1 MAQYLYRTE
10 PFPHQAKIFRES
22 VGKAAVSLF
31 LQAGLGKTKIIIDK
45 AAFLFQQ
52 GRINALVVV
61 APNGVHR
68 NWSSDEVPVH
78 MPLETLEQ
86 SRIFAYHSQKAKTQK
101 VQRELQALTEHKGL
115 AILLVPYEAC
125 ITPAFKLFFKKF
137 LTKRKAMLV
146 LDESHR
152 IKSATSRIKHTL
164 VAMGAYAP
172 YRRIL
177 TGTPIEVPPDI
188 YSQIRF
194 LDPEFWKKKGLPTKA
209 EFDAMFCVYGDQA
222 YGRGA
227 KMYKP
232 VVGYRNIETLATW
245 VKETGYQMTLG
256 DAGIVLP
263 PVIYSKRYHALTSE
277 QKRAYNELRDECR
290 TILASGDLLETEVAM
305 TKLLRLQQII
315 CGYVSTEAEQ
325 PIQRINP
332 DGKNPRLEVAV
343 DDVLLE
349 LPHQAIIWARFTEDI
364 NQLMDALGRD
374 AVRYDGQVGSDDRAR
389 AKAAF
394 QKGDKK
400 YIVMS
405 EAGAEGLTL
414 VGSKTMLFYSNDF
427 KMIKRV
433 QKEARMSRIGQKDVT
448 HVIDM
453 VCEGTVD
460 ERIIDALRAKKE
472 LADLIGGGSLRA
484 WL

>member
-1 MAQYLYRTE
+1 M
-10 PFPHQAKIFRES
+10 FS
-22 VGKAAVSLF
+22 
-31 LQAGLGKTKIIIDK
+31 
-45 AAFLFQQ
+45 
-52 GRINALVVV
+52 
-61 APNGVHR
+61 
-68 NWSSDEVPVH
+68 
-78 MPLETLEQ
+78 
-86 SRIFAYHSQKAKTQK
+86 YHSQKAKTQK
-101 VQRELQALTEHKGL
+101 AQNELKALIEHKGL

-125 ITPAFKLFFKKF
+125 ITPTFKLFFKKF

-152 IKSATSRIKHTL
+152 IKSATSKIKLSL

-194 LDPEFWKKKGLPTKA
+194 LDPDFWKKKNLPTKA
-209 EFDAMFCVYGDQA
+209 EFDAMFCVYGEQS

-232 VVGYRNIETLATW
+232 VVGYRNIETLAAW
-245 VKETGYQMTLG
+245 VKETGYQMTLD

-263 PVIYSKRYHALTSE
+263 PVIYSKRYHTLTPE
-277 QKRAYNELRDECR
+277 QKRAYNELRDECS

-389 AKAAF
+389 AKLAF

-414 VGSKTMLFYSNDF
+414 VGSKTMLFFSNDF

-472 LADLIGGGSLRA
+472 LADLIGGGSLRS